1 MSGNREQG
9 VRHSV
14 EDHKKIIVALD
25 RPGQAQAMA
34 MCDQLSP
41 ELCRVKVGHELFTS
55 AGPAVV
61 DALQRRGY
69 DVFLDLKYHDIP
81 NTVAKACKMAADL
94 GVWMV
99 NLHASGGS
107 RMMES
112 ARDAIGAPGADVPL
126 LIAVTVLTSMELTDL
141 QSTGVDRSID
151 EQVLA
156 LATATGD
163 AGLDGVVCSAREAA
177 MLSAELPQLI
187 KVTPGIRLASDSAD
201 DQKRITTPDQAI
213 RDGATYLV
221 IGRSVT
227 GADEPLKTLQSIAAG
242 LANS

>member
-1 MSGNREQG
+1 M
-9 VRHSV
+9 
-14 EDHKKIIVALD
+14 EDEKKIIVALD
-25 RPGQAQAMA
+25 RPGQAQALSI
-34 MCDQLSP
+34 CDRLSP

-61 DALQRRGY
+61 EALQQRGY

-81 NTVAKACKMAADL
+81 NTVANACKMAADL

-107 RMMES
+107 RMMDS
-112 ARDAIGAPGADVPL
+112 AREAIGAPGADVPL
-126 LIAVTVLTSMELTDL
+126 LIAVTVLTSMELSDL
-141 QSTGVDRSID
+141 QETGVTRDVD

-156 LATATGD
+156 LATATRN

-177 MLSAELPQLI
+177 MLTTELPELL
-187 KVTPGIRLASDSAD
+187 KVTPGIRLASDSTD
-201 DQKRITTPDQAI
+201 DQKRVTTPAQAI
-213 RDGATYLV
+213 QNGASYLV

-227 GADEPLKTLQSIAAG
+227 GADDPLITLQTIAEG
-242 LANS
+242 LAAS